1 MVSWVSSVFRTLC
14 DLGRGG
20 EISKTRNRERPGIL
34 GAGRNLMHGS
44 SVFIKGEAENLRE
57 KDLPKAIQRVSS
69 VDGI

>member
-1 MVSWVSSVFRTLC
+1 MLSRVSSVFRTLR

-20 EISKTRNRERPGIL
+20 EMSKTRNRERPGIL

-57 KDLPKAIQRVSS
+57 KDLPKAI
-69 VDGI
+69 